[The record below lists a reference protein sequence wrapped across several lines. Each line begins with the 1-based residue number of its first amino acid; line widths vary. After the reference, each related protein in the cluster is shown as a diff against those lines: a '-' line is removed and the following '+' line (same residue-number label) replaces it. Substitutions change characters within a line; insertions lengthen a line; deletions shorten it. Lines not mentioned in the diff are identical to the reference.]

1 MLKLEALATFVAVA
15 ESGSITEA
23 CRRLGLSK
31 SVISERLTELERNL
45 GTRLIQR
52 TTRRMT
58 LTEDGQ
64 AFLLR
69 ARKIADE
76 VATAEAE
83 MTERRGELV
92 GPLRIS
98 GPVSFGY
105 LHLCPAIYPF
115 LEKHPR
121 IDLTL
126 ELDDRFVDVEGEGY
140 DAVVRHGQIRESWLV
155 AIRLA
160 PSRRVLVASPDYLAS
175 HGQPRSLQALES
187 HSAILYT
194 NRISDWR
201 FEKGGESASVSPRK
215 ALRVNNGLV
224 MRDAALAGLG
234 LTLLPTYLV
243 HAEVGRGAL
252 CVVDIGLEPERA
264 EIHLTYPKTQ
274 QPSAKLRALI
284 DHLKVTF
291 GDPPYW
297 DLEKKKK
304 PGKVSSKPG

>member
-1 MLKLEALATFVAVA
+1 MLKLESLATFVAVV
-15 ESGSITEA
+15 ESGSISEA
-23 CRRLGLSK
+23 CRRLGVSK
-31 SVISERLTELERNL
+31 SVISERLTELERTLN
-45 GTRLIQR
+45 TRLIQR

-69 ARKIADE
+69 ARRIADE
-76 VATAEAE
+76 VNTAEAE

-105 LHLCPAIYPF
+105 LHLGPAIYPF
-115 LEKHPR
+115 LKKHPR
-121 IDLTL
+121 IDLAL

-160 PSRRVLVASPDYLAS
+160 RSRRVLVASPAYLEA
-175 HGQPRSLQALES
+175 HGVPRTLADLES
-187 HSAILYT
+187 HRAVLYM

-201 FEKGGESASVSPRK
+201 FENGGDAVTVTPQR

-224 MRDAALAGLG
+224 MRDAALEGLG
-234 LTLLPTYLV
+234 LTLLPTFLV
-243 HAEVGRGAL
+243 HTEVSRGAL
-252 CVVDIGLEPERA
+252 RVVDVGLEPEGA
-264 EIHLTYPKTQ
+264 QIHLTYPKAQ

-284 DHLKVTF
+284 EHLKTTF

-297 DLEKKKK
+297 DLDKKKK
-304 PGKVSSKPG
+304 PGISIAKTR